1 MTEETLKR
9 AIKCKEEIDS
19 ISNFLGKTLPS
30 YGFTLVPLVMD
41 RGDNPYVVYDAE
53 LREKILKLVQEH
65 RDKLEKELEEM

>member
-19 ISNFLGKTLPS
+19 ISNFLEKTLPS
-30 YGFTLVPLVMD
+30 YGFTLVPLVD
-41 RGDNPYVVYDAE
+41 RGDSSYVVYDAE